1 MIAMKILDIKA
12 FMKLLLLSDTFEH
25 FLVAE
30 ASITTFNTFHIDGTL
45 KKDFFTSEELE
56 ENGLSDRNYSCWAE
70 LRPFCLSLIKGQK
83 TPLHFKMVFVL
94 SAPNTVKLLKGQ
106 GLPFSPEDIEGMF
119 LNITYRDNA
128 LTCTTGTSMRLFTLD
143 RSLEHSWDGM
153 VQKFFKTKGISFET
167 NL

>member
-1 MIAMKILDIKA
+1 
-12 FMKLLLLSDTFEH
+12 
-25 FLVAE
+25 
-30 ASITTFNTFHIDGTL
+30 
-45 KKDFFTSEELE
+45 
-56 ENGLSDRNYSCWAE
+56 
-70 LRPFCLSLIKGQK
+70 
-83 TPLHFKMVFVL
+83 MVFAL
-94 SAPNTVKLLKGQ
+94 STPNTVKLLKGQ

-153 VQKFFKTKGISFET
+153 VQKFFKTKGIAFET